1 MKFNLNAASFM
12 EELHYNQSDALI
24 ITSGS
29 VLETKASFEHTFGDV
44 RYKEIK
50 LEIGNILVGD
60 YQIKEALVLSSEMT
74 EPTIEMHF
82 NLGNTIRMGED
93 GFASADIYGMRQNIL
108 GVQRVK
114 GFVEFEADT
123 SYKTFDIHLSVD
135 FVKKW
140 YGQNKV
146 LDRFIDD
153 FERNRTSTL
162 YPDAMHITPDMQRII
177 GEISNCPYSGFMQK
191 MYLEAKIQEL
201 FILQLDLCECMMN
214 IGNQYKQSLSPADIE
229 RIHEAKRYIEEHLNQ
244 PKTIIELA
252 HLVGTNESKLK
263 RGFKQL
269 FGTTVFGYMQQR
281 RMEQARRM
289 FIEENKSVSEV
300 ALFVGYAN
308 LSNFTNAFKVY
319 FGFPPTMLKSGIPY

>member
-1 MKFNLNAASFM
+1 MKFNLNAGSFL
-12 EELHYNQSDALI
+12 EELHYNQSDAHV

-82 NLGNTIRMGED
+82 NLGNAIRMGED
-93 GFASADIYGMRQNIL
+93 GFASSDIYGMRQNIL

-114 GFVEFEADT
+114 GSVEFEADM

-140 YGQNKV
+140 YGQHKV

-177 GEISNCPYSGFMQK
+177 GEISNCPYSGFIQK

-214 IGNQYKQSLSPADIE
+214 IGNQYKQALSPADIE
-229 RIHEAKRYIEEHLNQ
+229 RIHEAKRYIEQHLNQ

-300 ALFVGYAN
+300 AHFVGYAN